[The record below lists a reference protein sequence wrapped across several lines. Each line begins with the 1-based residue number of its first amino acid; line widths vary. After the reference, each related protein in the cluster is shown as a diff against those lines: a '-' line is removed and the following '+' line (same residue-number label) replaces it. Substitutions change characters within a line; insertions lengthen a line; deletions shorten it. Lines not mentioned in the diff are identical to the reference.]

1 MAYLEQLTD
10 KELEQLIYETYET
23 NDIKLRNK
31 LIKERNRRWLDD

>member
-1 MAYLEQLTD
+1 MIIENLSD

-31 LIKERNRRWLDD
+31 LIKERKRRWLDD